1 MKRTI
6 GIFLMIVLFSI
17 LAGCHQE
24 ETDKPVPSG
33 CDIEDSCTE
42 GRPDEWKVSDL
53 FNDDVVVYTMDEIL
67 AEFDKTAIIFY
78 SFEDCPWCYD
88 ALPVLLDVIR
98 DEDIKVFYVAATR
111 EERVEGNPSYDKT
124 MEFFKDEV
132 GEKMYIPFCAFLKD
146 GVIVGSH
153 TGTVEGHN
161 AKETPIDQQQ
171 KEELY
176 QIYQNLYHLIK

>member
-1 MKRTI
+1 MKRI
-6 GIFLMIVLFSI
+6 ICILLIMIALVA
-17 LAGCHQE
+17 LAGCKNN

-33 CDIEDSCTE
+33 CDIEDSCS
-42 GRPDEWKVSDL
+42 DERGENWKVSDL

-88 ALPVLLDVIR
+88 ALPVLLDVIK
-98 DEDIKVFYVAATR
+98 DEDIKVYYVAATR
-111 EERVEGNPSYDKT
+111 EERADGNPSYDKS
-124 MEFFKDEV
+124 MEFFREEV
-132 GEKMYIPFCAFLKD
+132 GEKMHIPFCAFLKD

-161 AKETPIDQQQ
+161 AKETPINKEQ

-176 QIYQNLYHLIK
+176 KIYQDLYNLIK